1 MDNSIVMI
9 VANSAIYEKAKEVVK
24 RHGEDIPIYFV
35 KMKDAVGLAKEKVSK
50 GAKVIISRGGIGIRL
65 RQNLDC
71 PVVLVKYTYF
81 DFAGAI
87 QKAKAYEG
95 PIAIVSFDPAIE
107 SAKKVKEL
115 LDDNIALIRI
125 THNDNIETVVK
136 NLVDRGFKILIGGIT
151 VSEIAKQYNIKTV
164 MIEADEE
171 PILEAFEEARHYLR
185 IINERELRF
194 QMINSIINCVSE
206 GIIAVDTDGRIT
218 NINAA
223 AMKLFQEVM
232 RESDFSNVS
241 KVEALSS
248 LLKTAKSGESHF
260 EELVDVG
267 NTSLVINSVPIK
279 VQNNPI
285 GAVGTIQEVK
295 QIQSIESKVRRL
307 LMVKGH
313 VAKKGIDD
321 IIGSSKSIAEAKGK
335 AMDYAFVDSTVMI
348 LGETGTGK
356 ELFAQSIHNASR
368 RKNKPFVAINCAAL
382 PKSII
387 ESELFGYVKGA
398 FTGASSEGK
407 AGMFEMA
414 HGGTIFLD
422 EISEMPIDV
431 QGRLLRVIQEKEI
444 VRLGDD
450 KVIPVDVRII
460 TASNRDLKQE
470 VDRGN
475 FRADLYYRLS
485 VLILHLPAL
494 RDRREDIPLLARHFV
509 KKFSAK
515 YGKYIYDIR
524 SDAIEYLLQFDYPG
538 NIRQLSNIIERSV
551 IISRREYIDI
561 QTIREALEEEQLTVL
576 RVHNGSK
583 QTEYK
588 KTVDAKER
596 ERILDA
602 MARCNGNK
610 SQAAQMLGIGRSTLY
625 RKLRKYNYPL

>member
-1 MDNSIVMI
+1 
-9 VANSAIYEKAKEVVK
+9 
-24 RHGEDIPIYFV
+24 
-35 KMKDAVGLAKEKVSK
+35 
-50 GAKVIISRGGIGIRL
+50 
-65 RQNLDC
+65 
-71 PVVLVKYTYF
+71 
-81 DFAGAI
+81 
-87 QKAKAYEG
+87 
-95 PIAIVSFDPAIE
+95 
-107 SAKKVKEL
+107 
-115 LDDNIALIRI
+115 
-125 THNDNIETVVK
+125 
-136 NLVDRGFKILIGGIT
+136 
-151 VSEIAKQYNIKTV
+151 
-164 MIEADEE
+164 
-171 PILEAFEEARHYLR
+171 
-185 IINERELRF
+185 
-194 QMINSIINCVSE
+194 
-206 GIIAVDTDGRIT
+206 
-218 NINAA
+218 
-223 AMKLFQEVM
+223 
-232 RESDFSNVS
+232 
-241 KVEALSS
+241 
-248 LLKTAKSGESHF
+248 
-260 EELVDVG
+260 
-267 NTSLVINSVPIK
+267 
-279 VQNNPI
+279 
-285 GAVGTIQEVK
+285 
-295 QIQSIESKVRRL
+295 
-307 LMVKGH
+307 MVKGH